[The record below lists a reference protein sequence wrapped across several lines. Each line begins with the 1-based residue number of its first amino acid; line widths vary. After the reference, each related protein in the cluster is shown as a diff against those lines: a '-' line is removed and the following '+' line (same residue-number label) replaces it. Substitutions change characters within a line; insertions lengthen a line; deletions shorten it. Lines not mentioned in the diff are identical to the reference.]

1 MSTRSVLALIAMIGV
16 LSALPASARAQSA
29 AGQATAA
36 IVNTAASGS
45 QTFAAATLPTAGG
58 MTSADADAASVAN
71 VLGADGLR
79 SIATGQLDD
88 ALASVTASAETA
100 NLNLLNGL
108 ITAKAVVALAT
119 SYATGATAASEA
131 NGSTLLGLV
140 VNGVAYD
147 DGAPTPN
154 TRINLP
160 GVGFVVLNEQVA
172 QGDGIHTSALTVNM
186 IHVYLTDALTGSATG
201 EIIVGSAQSSA
212 SR

>member
-1 MSTRSVLALIAMIGV
+1 MSTRSVLTLIAMMGA
-16 LSALPASARAQSA
+16 LSAVPTSARAQSA
-29 AGQATAA
+29 AGHATAA
-36 IVNTAASGS
+36 IVNTPATGS

-58 MTSADADAASVAN
+58 MTSADADAATVPN
-71 VLGADGLR
+71 LLGADGLR
-79 SIATGQLDD
+79 SIATGQFGDSG
-88 ALASVTASAETA
+88 ASVTATAETA
-100 NLNLLNGL
+100 NLNVLNGL

-131 NGSTLLGLV
+131 NGSTLLALV

-147 DGAPTPN
+147 DGPPAPN

-160 GVGFVVLNEQVA
+160 GTGYVVLNEQIA

-186 IHVYLTDALTGSATG
+186 IHVYLTDALTGSTTG

>member
-1 MSTRSVLALIAMIGV
+1 MLALIATIGV
-16 LSALPASARAQSA
+16 LSVVPAGARAQGA
-29 AGQATAA
+29 TGRATAA
-36 IVNTAASGS
+36 MVNTPATGS
-45 QTFAAATLPTAGG
+45 QTFAGATLPAAGG
-58 MTSADADAASVAN
+58 MTSADADAATVPN
-71 VLGADGLR
+71 LLGADGLR

-88 ALASVTASAETA
+88 SLASVTASAETG
-100 NLNLLNGL
+100 NLNVLNGL

-119 SYATGATAASEA
+119 SYATGASASSEA
-131 NGSTLLGLV
+131 NGSTLLALV

-160 GVGFVVLNEQVA
+160 GVGYVLLNEQIA
-172 QGDGIHTSALTVNM
+172 QGDGIHSSALTVNM
-186 IHVYLTDALTGSATG
+186 IHVYLTDALTGSTTG